1 MRRYTRFAAVAASA
15 LVALVGGVT
24 TASARDAVGV
34 GGTDLAPDQI
44 GRSAN
49 IKPLSNTPHLG
60 PFVGQF
66 GTDIAFQ
73 GNRAYVGNYQGFIIY
88 DIRKPESPQ
97 ILSQVNCPGSQ
108 NDVTISGNLLYLST
122 DSSRSDTSC
131 SSTPLSAV
139 NKDAWEGIKIFDV
152 SDPRNP

>member
-1 MRRYTRFAAVAASA
+1 MAAST

-24 TASARDAVGV
+24 TVSARDAVGV

-49 IKPLSNTPHLG
+49 IAALSNTPHLG

-73 GNRAYVGNYQGFIIY
+73 GNRAYVGNYQGFVIY
-88 DIRKPESPQ
+88 DIRNPESPR

-108 NDVTISGNLLYLST
+108 NDVTVSGNLLYVST
-122 DSSRSDTSC
+122 DSPRSDSSC
-131 SSTPLSAV
+131 MSTDGDPTRRSA
-139 NKDAWEGIKIFDV
+139 
-152 SDPRNP
+152 